1 MLVNNAWTEKV
12 FDQTERQKDKYLMMI
27 PNETKKRFD

>member
-1 MLVNNAWTEKV
+1 MPANNAQTKSNIG
-12 FDQTERQKDKYLMMI
+12 QTERQKDKYSMMI